1 MDIQQN
7 ITAQDNTSSADCSA
21 DKYKKVINKVMD
33 CVNDHMLVLMNQML
47 TTADDKLFD
56 QAEKAISDEERMKF
70 MDCTKIFRTERN
82 DISHHFFIN
91 LNNSLIASNSD
102 TSVCEDD
109 DELRLVDQDE
119 MEEMV
124 AITTM
129 HSKAMSIY
137 GEEVNHLEA
146 RLEYLEI
153 MYEDIFDKEA
163 LDPKHVCE
171 IFQKT
176 IENIQIDIEVKLIFY
191 TLFDQEVC
199 SKLGVMYKTVNQIFI
214 DNGIMPEIIMKT
226 TKNEEVEHLE
236 EEVSSRVATYYDP
249 NENVATDFIPRT
261 KEEISRVVNQFM
273 TGEMTITGDEI
284 ELPESFLRAPT
295 KKDLDGKSCYERKEV
310 VKALSKLQHKISSL
324 HDEAIKISPEEIKQ
338 ELLNNISNEN
348 GGVLDK
354 QVSLLDERSIDF
366 VGMMFG
372 AIADDD
378 TVSEL
383 MTSLIYQLQVPVMK
397 VAMSDNTV
405 FEEDEHPA
413 RATVDLLTAA
423 GKGINSEEDRLY
435 NELETI
441 VDDILDDFDVDI
453 TAFEKAV
460 DELEAIIQKEENLT
474 AETERQQQKQILQE
488 HARHIVIT
496 QLKMVSCNKK
506 IPSNV
511 RPLVLKHWSTL
522 MLNRYIRH
530 GRDSAQWMQSVLL
543 LKLLLKCMQP
553 IRFQSQYN
561 LVKNNHTALIEAVND
576 ELYETQQ
583 DKDDISNQVS
593 ELKDYFLSMIDEYGL
608 KIVDEDDK
616 ELTDEELVEDSSVD
630 SEEEAQQ
637 IKQQTEIA
645 KQKIAQLAGNT
656 RPGVWYEIYNGEDKA
671 IRRLKLSVILTD
683 AAQLIFVDRKGIKV
697 IEKDAEEFARELE
710 DNRSRVLA
718 DHSTFDHALGK
729 VISSLAA

>member
-1 MDIQQN
+1 MDLQQN
-7 ITAQDNTSSADCSA
+7 TTSQAITNNGDTPVN
-21 DKYKKVINKVMD
+21 KYKNVIDKVLN
-33 CVNDHMLVLMNQML
+33 CVNDHMLVLMNQMINS
-47 TTADDKLFD
+47 ADEKLFD
-56 QAEKAISDEERMKF
+56 QSEKAKNDEERMKF
-70 MDCTKIFRTERN
+70 MDCTKIFRTEKN
-82 DISHHFFIN
+82 DISRHFFIN
-91 LNNSLIASNSD
+91 LNHSLRASEYD
-102 TSVCEDD
+102 PMAEDED
-109 DELRLVDQDE
+109 LRLVDQDE

-129 HSKAMSIY
+129 HSKAMSLY
-137 GEEVNHLEA
+137 GVEVNHLEA

-153 MYEDIFDKEA
+153 MCEDIFDKES
-163 LDPKHVCE
+163 LDPKHICE

-176 IENIQIDIEVKLIFY
+176 IENLEIDIEVKLIFY
-191 TLFDQEVC
+191 KLFDQQVC

-214 DNGIMPEIIMKT
+214 DNDIMPEIIMNT
-226 TKNEEVEHLE
+226 TKDEDVEDE
-236 EEVSSRVATYYDP
+236 EEIVSSRVASYYDP

-261 KEEISRVVNQFM
+261 KEEISRVVNEFM

-284 ELPESFLRAPT
+284 DLPESFLRAPT
-295 KKDLDGKSCYERKEV
+295 QKDLDGKSCYERKEV
-310 VKALSKLQHKISSL
+310 VKALSKLQRKLSSI
-324 HDEAIKISPEEIKQ
+324 HDGSGNITPEEIKQ
-338 ELLNNISNEN
+338 ELLNHISNEN

-372 AIADDD
+372 AIADDT
-378 TVSEL
+378 TVSEI
-383 MTSLIYQLQVPVMK
+383 MTNLIYQLQVPVMK
-397 VAMSDNTV
+397 IAMSDNTM
-405 FEEDEHPA
+405 FEDDEHPA

-453 TAFEKAV
+453 EAFEKAV
-460 DELEAIIQKEENLT
+460 DGLESIIHKEEALT
-474 AETERQQQKQILQE
+474 AETERQQQKQVLQE

-506 IPSNV
+506 IPNNV

-530 GRDSAQWMQSVLL
+530 GRDSSEWLQSVLL
-543 LKLLLKCMQP
+543 LKLLLKCVQP

-561 LVKNNHTALIEAVND
+561 LVKSNHMALIEAVND

-583 DKDDISNQVS
+583 DRNDISSQVN
-593 ELKDYFLSMIDEYGL
+593 ELKEYFSAMIDEYGL
-608 KIVDEDDK
+608 KIVDQDNNELSAED
-616 ELTDEELVEDSSVD
+616 LTNDSTAD
-630 SEEEAQQ
+630 SEEELQQ
-637 IKQQTEIA
+637 IKQQAEIA
-645 KQKIAQLAGNT
+645 KQKIAQLTSST

-710 DNRSRVLA
+710 ENRSRVLA
-718 DHSTFDHALGK
+718 DHSTFDFALGK
-729 VISSLAA
+729 VIKSLAA

>member
-1 MDIQQN
+1 MDLQQN
-7 ITAQDNTSSADCSA
+7 TTSQVITNTGDMSVN
-21 DKYKKVINKVMD
+21 KYKNVIDKVLN
-33 CVNDHMLVLMNQML
+33 CVNDHMLVLVNQMIS
-47 TTADDKLFD
+47 TADEKLFD
-56 QAEKAISDEERMKF
+56 QSEKAKNDEERMKF
-70 MDCTKIFRTERN
+70 MDCTKIFRTEKN
-82 DISHHFFIN
+82 DISCHFFIN
-91 LNNSLIASNSD
+91 LNNSLR
-102 TSVCEDD
+102 TSENDQMAEDED
-109 DELRLVDQDE
+109 LRLVDQDE

-129 HSKAMSIY
+129 HSKAMSLY
-137 GEEVNHLEA
+137 GVEVNNLEA

-153 MYEDIFDKEA
+153 MCEDIFDKES
-163 LDPKHVCE
+163 LDPKHLCE

-176 IENIQIDIEVKLIFY
+176 IENLDIDIEVKLIFY
-191 TLFDQEVC
+191 KLFDQEVC

-214 DNGIMPEIIMKT
+214 DNGIMPEIIMNT
-226 TKNEEVEHLE
+226 TKNEDIEDDE

-249 NENVATDFIPRT
+249 SENVTTDFIPRT
-261 KEEISRVVNQFM
+261 KQEISRVVNQFM

-295 KKDLDGKSCYERKEV
+295 QKDLDGNSCYERKEV
-310 VKALSKLQHKISSL
+310 VKALSKLQHKLSSL
-324 HDEAIKISPEEIKQ
+324 HERSGNITPEEIKQ
-338 ELLNNISNEN
+338 ELLNHISNEN
-348 GGVLDK
+348 GGLLDK

-372 AIADDD
+372 AIADDT

-383 MTSLIYQLQVPVMK
+383 MTNLIYQLQVPVMK
-397 VAMSDNTV
+397 VAMSDSTM
-405 FEEDEHPA
+405 FEDDEHPA
-413 RATVDLLTAA
+413 RSTVDLLTAA

-435 NELETI
+435 NELESI
-441 VDDILDDFDVDI
+441 VDDILDEYGVDI
-453 TAFEKAV
+453 EIFEKAV
-460 DELEAIIQKEENLT
+460 DELESIIQKEETLT
-474 AETERQQQKQILQE
+474 AETERQQQKQVLQE
-488 HARHIVIT
+488 HARHVVIT

-506 IPSNV
+506 IPNNV

-530 GRDSAQWMQSVLL
+530 GRDSSEWLQSVLL
-543 LKLLLKCMQP
+543 LKLLLKCVQP

-561 LVKNNHTALIEAVND
+561 LVKSNHMALIEAVND

-583 DKDDISNQVS
+583 DKNDISSQVN
-593 ELKDYFLSMIDEYGL
+593 ELKEYFSAMIDEYGL
-608 KIVDEDDK
+608 KVVDEDNN
-616 ELTDEELVEDSSVD
+616 ELSAEELVDDSTAD
-630 SEEEAQQ
+630 TEEELQQ

-645 KQKIAQLAGNT
+645 KQKISLLTSST

-697 IEKDAEEFARELE
+697 IEKDAEEFARDLE
-710 DNRSRVLA
+710 ENRSRVLA